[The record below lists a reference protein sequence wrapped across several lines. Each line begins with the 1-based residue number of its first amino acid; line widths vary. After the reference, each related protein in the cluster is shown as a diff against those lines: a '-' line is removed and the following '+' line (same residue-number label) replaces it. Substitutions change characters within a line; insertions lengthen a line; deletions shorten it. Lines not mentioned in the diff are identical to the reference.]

1 MPIKTKD
8 CVVYSVLYSEL
19 FTNIQ
24 NIVIHKMDDIV
35 CKSDLYLYFDANIL
49 QVDSILGIVSVLVQ
63 DQSDQPEEV
72 DDPED
77 FAEEQGI
84 MGRFVHLLKAEDLN
98 QQYLVS
104 LHEIKNIELEDTQDY
119 KSSTVLFC

>member
-119 KSSTVLFC
+119 KSITVLFC